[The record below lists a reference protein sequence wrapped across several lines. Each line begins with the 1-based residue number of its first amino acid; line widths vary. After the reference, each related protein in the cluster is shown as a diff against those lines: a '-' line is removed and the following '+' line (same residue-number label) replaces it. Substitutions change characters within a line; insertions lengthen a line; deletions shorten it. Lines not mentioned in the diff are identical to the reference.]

1 VHYSTDQGVF
11 TATAMSDAA
20 CREWLDML
28 KKIWNWIKE
37 NPTWAMLGF
46 TIVFAGVNLILLGGK
61 FQKERLT
68 QQLAQQVQALESNV
82 QLLREADRE
91 GLQGLQ
97 DELDAAQS
105 YLASLEETFPDLETS
120 FDLYRRGFT
129 LAIAND
135 VEVMSVHSL
144 GAEVQST
151 IFGSLEV
158 NSYSVAASADL
169 EQCLAY
175 LASLESEGLET
186 LALNNINIEP
196 GLEACNFDV
205 RIAGITPLDIE

>member
-1 VHYSTDQGVF
+1 M
-11 TATAMSDAA
+11 A
-20 CREWLDML
+20 
-28 KKIWNWIKE
+28 KKIWNWIKG
-37 NPTWAMLGF
+37 NPAWVMLGF
-46 TIVFAGVNLILLGGK
+46 TIVFAGVNLLFLGGK

-68 QQLAQQVQALESNV
+68 QQLIQQVQELESSV
-82 QLLREADRE
+82 QLLQEADRE
-91 GLQGLQ
+91 GLQGIQ
-97 DELDAAQS
+97 DELIAAQS
-105 YLASLEETFPDLETS
+105 SLASLEETFPDFETS

-129 LAIAND
+129 LATAND
-135 VEVMSVHSL
+135 AVVMSVHSL

-158 NSYSVAASADL
+158 TSYSVAASADL

-196 GLEACNFDV
+196 DLEACSFDV
-205 RIAGITPLDIE
+205 RIASISPLDVE